1 MDLSKI
7 RLPVTIIFIILAQG
21 FGIVWYV
28 AGLDST
34 VKSLNIT
41 VGEIQKTQADTDI
54 AVLQNEISNI
64 KAIISK
70 LESNTGESVIYDDS
84 FIYQE
89 LEDLR
94 FQIEN
99 LEPQDNKQV
108 KELSSLISNILANKG
123 SSWNKSKLKE
133 RLETLEDKTKNKDK
147 K

>member
-7 RLPVTIIFIILAQG
+7 RLPITIIFIILAQG

-28 AGLDST
+28 AQLDST
-34 VKSLNIT
+34 VKGLSVT
-41 VGEIQKTQADTDI
+41 VNEIQKTQADSDI
-54 AVLQNEISNI
+54 AVLKNEISNI

-70 LESNTGESVIYDDS
+70 LEANTGESLIYDDS
-84 FIYQE
+84 FIWQE

-99 LEPQDNKQV
+99 LPQQDNKQV
-108 KELSSLISNILANKG
+108 KELSGLISNILANKG

-133 RLETLEDKTKNKDK
+133 RLEALEDKTKNKK

>member
-7 RLPVTIIFIILAQG
+7 RLPITIIFIILAQG

-28 AGLDST
+28 AQLDST
-34 VKSLNIT
+34 VKGLSVT
-41 VGEIQKTQADTDI
+41 VNEIQKTQADSDI
-54 AVLQNEISNI
+54 AVLKNEISNI

-70 LESNTGESVIYDDS
+70 LESNTGESLIYDDS

-108 KELSSLISNILANKG
+108 KELSGLISNILANKG

-133 RLETLEDKTKNKDK
+133 RLEALEDKTKNKK

>member
-7 RLPVTIIFIILAQG
+7 RLPITIIFIILAQG

-28 AGLDST
+28 AQLDST
-34 VKSLNIT
+34 VKGLSVT
-41 VGEIQKTQADTDI
+41 VNEIQKTQADSDI
-54 AVLQNEISNI
+54 AVLKNEISNI
-64 KAIISK
+64 KTIISR
-70 LESNTGESVIYDDS
+70 LEDNVIYDDS
-84 FIYQE
+84 FIWQE

-99 LEPQDNKQV
+99 LPQQDNKQV
-108 KELSSLISNILANKG
+108 KELSGLISNILANKG

-133 RLETLEDKTKNKDK
+133 RLEALEDKTKNKK

>member
-7 RLPVTIIFIILAQG
+7 RLPITIIFIILAQG

-28 AGLDST
+28 AQLDST
-34 VKSLNIT
+34 VKGLSIT
-41 VGEIQKTQADTDI
+41 VNEIQKTQADSDI
-54 AVLQNEISNI
+54 AVLKNEISNI
-64 KAIISK
+64 KTIISK

-99 LEPQDNKQV
+99 LPQQDNKQV
-108 KELSSLISNILANKG
+108 KELSGLISNILANKG
-123 SSWNKSKLKE
+123 SSWNKSKLKV
-133 RLETLEDKTKNKDK
+133 RLEALEDKTKNKK

>member
-7 RLPVTIIFIILAQG
+7 RLPITIIFIILAQG

-28 AGLDST
+28 AQLDST
-34 VKSLNIT
+34 VKGLSVT
-41 VGEIQKTQADTDI
+41 VNEIQKTQADTDI
-54 AVLQNEISNI
+54 AVLQNELSNI
-64 KAIISK
+64 KTIISK
-70 LESNTGESVIYDDS
+70 LESNTGESIIYDDS

-99 LEPQDNKQV
+99 LPQQDNKQV

-133 RLETLEDKTKNKDK
+133 RLEALEDKTKNKK

>member
-7 RLPVTIIFIILAQG
+7 RLPITIIFIILAQG

-28 AGLDST
+28 AQLDST
-34 VKSLNIT
+34 VKGLSVT
-41 VGEIQKTQADTDI
+41 VNEIQKTQADTDI
-54 AVLQNEISNI
+54 AVLKNEISNI
-64 KAIISK
+64 KTIISK
-70 LESNTGESVIYDDS
+70 LESNTGESLIYDDS
-84 FIYQE
+84 FIWQE
-89 LEDLR
+89 REDLR

-123 SSWNKSKLKE
+123 STWNKSKLKE
-133 RLETLEDKTKNKDK
+133 RLETLEDKTKNKK

>member
-7 RLPVTIIFIILAQG
+7 RLPITIIFIILAQA
-21 FGIVWYV
+21 FGIIWYV
-28 AGLDST
+28 AQLDST
-34 VKSLNIT
+34 VKSLNTT

-70 LESNTGESVIYDDS
+70 LESNTGESLIYDDS
-84 FIYQE
+84 FIWQE

-99 LEPQDNKQV
+99 LPQQDNKQV
-108 KELSSLISNILANKG
+108 KELSGLISNILANKG

-133 RLETLEDKTKNKDK
+133 RLEALEDKTKNKK

>member
-7 RLPVTIIFIILAQG
+7 RLPITIIFIILAQA
-21 FGIVWYV
+21 FGIIWYV
-28 AGLDST
+28 AQLDST
-34 VKSLNIT
+34 VKGLSVT
-41 VGEIQKTQADTDI
+41 VNEIQRTQADTDI

>member
-7 RLPVTIIFIILAQG
+7 RLPITIIFIILAQG

-28 AGLDST
+28 AQLDST
-34 VKSLNIT
+34 VKGLSVT
-41 VGEIQKTQADTDI
+41 VNEIQKTQADSDI
-54 AVLQNEISNI
+54 AVLKNEISNI

-70 LESNTGESVIYDDS
+70 LESNTGESLIYDDS

-99 LEPQDNKQV
+99 LPQQDNKQV

-123 SSWNKSKLKE
+123 STWNKSKLKA
-133 RLETLEDKTKNKDK
+133 RLEALEDKTKNKK

>member
-7 RLPVTIIFIILAQG
+7 RLPITIIFIILAQG

-28 AGLDST
+28 AQLDST
-34 VKSLNIT
+34 VKGLSVT
-41 VGEIQKTQADTDI
+41 VNEIQKTQADSDI
-54 AVLQNEISNI
+54 AVLKNEISNK

-70 LESNTGESVIYDDS
+70 LEANTGESLIYDDS
-84 FIYQE
+84 FIWQE

-94 FQIEN
+94 FQIED
-99 LEPQDNKQV
+99 LPQQDNKQV

-123 SSWNKSKLKE
+123 SSWNKSKLKV
-133 RLETLEDKTKNKDK
+133 RLEALEDKTQNKK

>member
-7 RLPVTIIFIILAQG
+7 RLPITIIFIILAQA
-21 FGIVWYV
+21 FGIIWYV
-28 AGLDST
+28 AQLDST
-34 VKSLNIT
+34 VKGLSVT
-41 VGEIQKTQADTDI
+41 VNEIQRTQADTDI

-70 LESNTGESVIYDDS
+70 LESNTGESLIYDDS
-84 FIYQE
+84 FIWQE

-99 LEPQDNKQV
+99 LPQQDNKQV
-108 KELSSLISNILANKG
+108 KELSSLISNILDNKG

-133 RLETLEDKTKNKDK
+133 RLEALEDKTKNKK

>member
-7 RLPVTIIFIILAQG
+7 RLPITIIFIILAQG

-28 AGLDST
+28 AQLDST
-34 VKSLNIT
+34 VKGLSVT
-41 VGEIQKTQADTDI
+41 VNEIQKTQADSDI
-54 AVLQNEISNI
+54 AVLKNEISNI
-64 KAIISK
+64 KTIISK
-70 LESNTGESVIYDDS
+70 LESNTGESLIYDDS

-99 LEPQDNKQV
+99 LPQQDNKQV
-108 KELSSLISNILANKG
+108 KELSGLISNILANKG

-133 RLETLEDKTKNKDK
+133 RLEALEDKTKNKK

>member
-54 AVLQNEISNI
+54 TVLQNEISNI

-108 KELSSLISNILANKG
+108 KELSSLISNILDNKG
-123 SSWNKSKLKE
+123 SSLNKSKLKE